1 MGARW
6 ALLGLLVLAGCRGV
20 PWRPEAY
27 DQAVRVETLDLRF
40 TQDGNG
46 LLTLRLEVRNPSADA
61 ATLTA
66 VDFDL
71 AVDGRRLAVGLQQVA
86 VQLGGDGRPHTVELA
101 FPLITPEGTLGAEA
115 RLAHELLL
123 TGGVLLRYG
132 ERTERRATFRE
143 LRVMELPWVPRPE
156 PLLE

>member
-6 ALLGLLVLAGCRGV
+6 AVLGLLLLAGCPGV

-27 DQAVRVETLDLRF
+27 ERAVRVETLELRF
-40 TQDGNG
+40 APDGKG
-46 LLTLRLEVRNPSADA
+46 LLTLKLEVRNPSADT

-66 VDFDL
+66 VDFEL
-71 AVDGRRLAVGLQQVA
+71 VVDGRRLAVGLQQVE
-86 VQLGGDGRPHTVELA
+86 VPLGGDGLPHALEVA
-101 FPLITPEGTLGAEA
+101 FPLVSPEGDVGTGA
-115 RLAHELLL
+115 RLSHEILL

-143 LRVMELPWVPRPE
+143 RRVMELPWVPRAE